1 MWVHAAFCCQIHQQ
15 ITGGYYGLGI
25 PILFLRGSNVQK
37 LPDRF
42 RSRPGFGEGKSRSD
56 KWWKA
61 FGQSAL
67 ISVCHLLVNCYFVT
81 TQTQL

>member
-1 MWVHAAFCCQIHQQ
+1 MVHAAFCCQIRQQ

-42 RSRPGFGEGKSRSD
+42 RCRPGFGEGKSRSD

-61 FGQSAL
+61 FGKSAL
-67 ISVCHLLVNCYFVT
+67 ISRCQLLVNCYFVT